1 MIITHTIVSGKK
13 PLLYTDFMPLTLTA
27 GRDDGDRRL
36 DRILRKALP
45 DLPLSALHRL
55 LRTGRVLVNGKTG
68 RREDRVAEGS
78 VITVSGL
85 PQTAE
90 TRARAFY
97 ARASRV
103 QASASEISVKA
114 PDPQSGTLDILREE
128 QGLLVLNKPAG
139 LAVHGQGSLDEM
151 VRSYLAGTL
160 PPSLSFKPGPL
171 HRLDK
176 PTSGIIVFSLDLEGA
191 RFFSAMLREG
201 RIKKQYLAIADGTLA
216 KAEIWEDSLV
226 RDTDAKKT
234 AAARNGEKGK
244 KALTAVTPLAVSAD
258 GTHSLLLAE
267 IFTGRTH
274 QIRAQAA
281 ARGHPLSGDK
291 KYGGSFGGFFLHA
304 WKIEIPPR
312 SSGSPS
318 AVTAPLPRRFRRKIE
333 ELFPGFNEQ

>member
-13 PLLYTDFMPLTLTA
+13 PLLYTDSMPLTLTA

-55 LRTGRVLVNGKTG
+55 LRTGRVLLNGKAARG
-68 RREDRVAEGS
+68 EDRVAEGS

-85 PQTAE
+85 PQSAG
-90 TRARAFY
+90 A
-97 ARASRV
+97 
-103 QASASEISVKA
+103 QASASEVSAKA
-114 PDPQSGTLDILREE
+114 PGPRRGMLDILREE
-128 QGLLVLNKPAG
+128 AGLLVLNKPAG

-160 PPSLSFKPGPL
+160 PPSLSFRPGPL
-171 HRLDK
+171 HRLDR

-191 RFFSAMLREG
+191 RFFSAALREG
-201 RIKKQYLAIADGTLA
+201 RVKKQYLAIADGTLA
-216 KAEIWEDSLV
+216 KAETWEDSLV
-226 RDTDAKKT
+226 RDTGAKKT
-234 AAARNGEKGK
+234 AALAAAAGSGGKGK
-244 KALTAVTPLAVSAD
+244 KARTSVTPLAVSAD
-258 GTHSLLLAE
+258 GRHSLFRAE

-291 KYGGSFGGFFLHA
+291 KYGGSPGGFFLHA
-304 WKIEIPPR
+304 WKIEIPR
-312 SSGSPS
+312 ASPL
-318 AVTAPLPRRFRRKIE
+318 VITAPLPPRFRHKIE